1 MKKIALA
8 LFFTALITECRPQ
21 PQVPDPSVEKLYVFL
36 KEWWKVPYRWGGN
49 TKLGIDCSAF
59 VKKMYQTLHD
69 KNIPRTSREQYR
81 VAKKIKRE
89 ELQTGDLLFFKN
101 RRGVWHVGYYMFDS
115 LFAHSSTTQRGVAV
129 SSLNNAA
136 YKKMWFSQGR
146 FD

>member
-1 MKKIALA
+1 MLA
-8 LFFTALITECRPQ
+8 LFFTALIIECRPQ
-21 PQVPDPSVEKLYVFL
+21 PQVPDPSSEKLYLFL
-36 KEWWKVPYRWGGN
+36 KEWWKVPYRWGGT

-69 KNIPRTSREQYR
+69 KNIPRTSKEQYK
-81 VAKKIKRE
+81 ATKKIKRD

-115 LFAHSSTTQRGVAV
+115 LFAHSSTTQKGVAV
-129 SSLNNAA
+129 SSLNNSA